1 MISWEKLKSFK
12 HNYSDCNQSL
22 NSPSQY
28 SILVIPKNSE

>member
-12 HNYSDCNQSL
+12 YNYSDGNQSL
-22 NSPSQY
+22 NSPSKY